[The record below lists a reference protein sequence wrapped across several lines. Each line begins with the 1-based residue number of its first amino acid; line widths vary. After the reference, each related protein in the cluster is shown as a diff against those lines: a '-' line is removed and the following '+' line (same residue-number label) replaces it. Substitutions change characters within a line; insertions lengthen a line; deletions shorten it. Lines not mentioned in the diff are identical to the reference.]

1 MKNIIVCLL
10 WILVPS
16 LYGFSQSK
24 KLKLW
29 YSKPADV
36 WTEALP
42 LGNGRLGAMVFGGVQ
57 HELIQLNDATLW
69 SGGPVNNNVNPD
81 APKYL
86 PQVREALFN
95 GDYEKA
101 GKLVTKMQGVY
112 SESYEPLGNLMIDQ
126 HFNGDTAI
134 SNYYRDLDI
143 GNATATVKYAVG
155 GVHYTRQMFIS
166 APDQVIVIKITA
178 DKAHQLNLKIFSKSL
193 LRYHLALINDNVF
206 AIEGKAPAHTDPS
219 YVDYN
224 KQPVIYEDST
234 HCKGMRFA
242 LDINA
247 ASSDGR
253 IKADT
258 SGIEVK
264 DATQV
269 ILLLSAATSF
279 NGFDRCPDSD
289 GKDEKK
295 LAKQYLDLAKI
306 KSFDSLLN
314 RHLKDFYHYFN
325 RVSFTLAG
333 DDSALALPTDKRLE
347 RYATGASD
355 LALETLYFQYGRYL
369 LISSSRTPGAPANL
383 QGIWN
388 NTVRPPWS
396 SNYTI
401 NINTE
406 MNYWLAEECN
416 LSEMH
421 LPLFDLIKALAV
433 TGKKTAENFYNAKG
447 WVAHHNTD
455 IWALSNPVGDKGD
468 GYPGWANWQMGG
480 NWLCQDLWKHYLF
493 TGDKKF
499 LKNTAYPLMKG
510 AAEFCLSW
518 LVKDSNGYW
527 VTAPSTSPENAF
539 IYAPAKS
546 ESVSIASTMDMSII
560 LDLFNNVIDASATL
574 SIDTAFRDTLIARR
588 SKLYPFHIGQRGN
601 LQEWYKDWTSTDIH
615 HRHISHL
622 YGLFPG
628 EEISPRTTPELAAA
642 AKRTLEIR
650 GDESTGWSLAWKIN
664 CWARLLDGNHAYQ
677 LVRYILKLTKEN
689 GYNYSSGGGSYPNLF
704 DAHPPFQIDGN
715 FGGTAGIARMLLQSQ
730 DGDLFILPALP
741 DQWKSGE
748 IKGLKGRG
756 GFVVDIAWKDGKVSK
771 LTIHS
776 ELGGICRIRSYSFLK
791 TRSDFL
797 LQTATGNNPNPFFKM
812 QNVRQ
817 PIISPKANLKN
828 IHLRKTY
835 LYDIKTEPGKTYVLI
850 DN

>member
-1 MKNIIVCLL
+1 MKNVIVCFLC
-10 WILVPS
+10 ILGLS
-16 LYGFSQSK
+16 IYGFSQSK

-29 YSKPADV
+29 YDKPAGV

-57 HELIQLNDATLW
+57 HELIQLNEATLW
-69 SGGPVNNNVNPD
+69 SGGPVNNNVNPA

-95 GDYEKA
+95 DEYEKA
-101 GKLVTKMQGVY
+101 GQLVTKMQGVY
-112 SESYEPLGNLMIDQ
+112 SESYEPLGDLMIHQ
-126 HFNGDTAI
+126 QFNGDTAV

-143 GNATATVKYAVG
+143 GNATATVKYTVG
-155 GVHYTRQMFIS
+155 GVNYTRQMFIS

-178 DKAHQLNLKIFSKSL
+178 DKALQLNLKISSKSL
-193 LRYHLALINDNVF
+193 LRYRPVLMNDNGF
-206 AIEGKAPAHTDPS
+206 AIEGKAPAHTDLS

-224 KQPVIYEDST
+224 EQPVIYEDST
-234 HCKGMRFA
+234 NCKGMRFA
-242 LDINA
+242 LNIHA

-253 IKADT
+253 VTADT

-264 DATQV
+264 NATQV

-279 NGFDRCPDSD
+279 NGFDKCPDSD

-295 LAKQYLDLAKI
+295 LAKQYLDQAKM
-306 KSFDSLLN
+306 KTFEHLLN
-314 RHLKDFYHYFN
+314 RHLKDFHHFFN
-325 RVSFTLAG
+325 RVSFTLDG
-333 DDSALALPTDKRLE
+333 DDSRLALPTGERLE

-355 LALETLYFQYGRYL
+355 GSLETLYFQYGRYL

-388 NTVRPPWS
+388 NAVRPPWS

-416 LSEMH
+416 LSELH
-421 LPLFDLIKALAV
+421 QPLFDLIKGLAV
-433 TGKKTAENFYNAKG
+433 TGKKTAQNFYNAKG

-480 NWLCQDLWKHYLF
+480 NWLCQHLWKHYLF
-493 TGDKKF
+493 TGDKEF

-539 IYAPAKS
+539 IYAPGKN

-560 LDLFNNVIDASATL
+560 QDLFNNVIDAAATL
-574 SIDTAFRDTLIARR
+574 NIDTPFRDTLIARR
-588 SKLYPFHIGQRGN
+588 SKLYPFHVGQRGN

-628 EEISPRTTPELAAA
+628 EEISPGTTPKLAAA
-642 AKRTLEIR
+642 AKRALEIR

-664 CWARLLDGNHAYQ
+664 CWARLLDGNHAYK
-677 LVRYILKLTKEN
+677 LVRDILKLTKED

-715 FGGTAGIARMLLQSQ
+715 FGGTAGIAKMFLQSQ
-730 DGDLFILPALP
+730 DGNLFILPALP
-741 DQWKSGE
+741 DKWPSGE
-748 IKGLKGRG
+748 MNGLTGRG
-756 GFVVDIAWKDGKVSK
+756 GFEVDIAWKNGKVSK
-771 LTIHS
+771 LTIRS
-776 ELGGICRIRSYSFLK
+776 KLGGICRIKTYSTLK
-791 TRSDFL
+791 TTGDFL
-797 LQTATGNNPNPFFKM
+797 LKPAKGNNPNPFFKIPET
-812 QNVRQ
+812 RQ
-817 PIISPKANLKN
+817 LIISPEADLEN
-828 IHLRKTY
+828 IPLRKTF

-850 DN
+850 GN